1 MWLASPKMTSK
12 SDPTDCIW
20 CSLNSSYD
28 LFQYL
33 FPVQCYC
40 SHTRYNFS
48 KKPCCKI
55 SKIGLTWFASL
66 ILFLIVCVTN
76 YFIYAPIAC
85 AGEKSLCV
93 IYMTDEFFVVGS
105 CILLLLSV
113 CNVETQESEL
123 NTWLFVFENRR
134 SFGLGSIMQRDI
146 AFKINKAS
154 SVFTVV
160 VNCLMLYL
168 TFSYSY
174 DNFPGNI
181 LRKMAIC
188 FCYAFQTRGAFE
200 VIKRISLMGGMLQAL
215 ETSLKTMKMTKLYL
229 CPDTCLTT
237 KLRRYQ
243 NLICVINNGMEVY
256 MKVTAVMLSV
266 WTIMLVV
273 TLIVNIYVWIE
284 NWDFSFGTLSVLQ
297 LRTFVTVLGIVVIA
311 FRTENN
317 VNKKVRCFDGVL
329 KLT

>member
-40 SHTRYNFS
+40 SHSRYNFS

-66 ILFLIVCVTN
+66 ILFFIVCITN
-76 YFIYAPIAC
+76 YFIYAPTAC
-85 AGEKSLCV
+85 AREKSLCV
-93 IYMTDEFFVVGS
+93 VYMTDEFFVVGS
-105 CILLLLSV
+105 CILLLLV
-113 CNVETQESEL
+113 ACNVKTQESEL

-134 SFGLGSIMQRDI
+134 FFGLGPIIQRDI
-146 AFKINKAS
+146 ADKINRAS
-154 SVFTVV
+154 SVFTVL
-160 VNCLMLYL
+160 VNCLMLCL

-181 LRKMAIC
+181 LRKMTIC
-188 FCYAFQTRGAFE
+188 LCYAFHTKGTFE
-200 VIKRISLMGGMLQAL
+200 VIKRISLIGAMLQAL
-215 ETSLKTMKMTKLYL
+215 ETSLKTMKMTKLFL
-229 CPDTCLTT
+229 CPNTCLTT

-243 NLICVINNGMEVY
+243 NLICVINSGTQVY

-284 NWDFSFGTLSVLQ
+284 HWDFSLGILNVLQ
-297 LRTFVTVLGIVVIA
+297 LRILVTILGIVVIVFGA
-311 FRTENN
+311 ENN
-317 VNKKVRCFDGVL
+317 VNKKVR
-329 KLT
+329 

>member
-20 CSLNSSYD
+20 YSLNSSYD

-40 SHTRYNFS
+40 SHSRYNFS

-66 ILFLIVCVTN
+66 ILFFIVCITN
-76 YFIYAPIAC
+76 SFIYAPRAC

-105 CILLLLSV
+105 CILLLLVV
-113 CNVETQESEL
+113 CNVKTQESEL
-123 NTWLFVFENRR
+123 NTWLFIFENRR
-134 SFGLGSIMQRDI
+134 FYGLGPIIQKDI
-146 AFKINKAS
+146 VVKINKAS
-154 SVFTVV
+154 SVFSVL
-160 VNCLMLYL
+160 VNSLMLCL

-188 FCYAFQTRGAFE
+188 VCYAFQTRGAFE
-200 VIKRISLMGGMLQAL
+200 MVKRISLMGVMLQAL
-215 ETSLKTMKMTKLYL
+215 ETSLKTMKMTKLFL
-229 CPDTCLTT
+229 CPNTCLTT

-256 MKVTAVMLSV
+256 MKVTAVTLSI

-273 TLIVNIYVWIE
+273 TLIINIYVWIDH
-284 NWDFSFGTLSVLQ
+284 WDLSLGILSVLQ
-297 LRTFVTVLGIVVIA
+297 LRTLVTVLGIVVIA
-311 FRTENN
+311 FATENN
-317 VNKKVRCFDGVL
+317 VNKKVRRFDGVS
-329 KLT
+329 K